1 MKGGGSGGGEDGE
14 CGWDDDERERSEK
27 ERCRGASRCFTAPLL
42 VSTLRNTAE
51 AHRDPR
57 CPDGKLLGV
66 VGLRD
71 HLTAHLNNR
80 RQSSV
85 VFPATMDLEFY
96 GDQHK
101 PAARMSATKKVKFSL
116 ELPGV
121 VKQEPVDA
129 SYDAPADP
137 HCVPS
142 AAGRPQ
148 QAMQK
153 VPDITGVV

>member
-1 MKGGGSGGGEDGE
+1 MPWSQ
-14 CGWDDDERERSEK
+14 
-27 ERCRGASRCFTAPLL
+27 LL
-42 VSTLRNTAE
+42 VPPHVAM
-51 AHRDPR
+51 
-57 CPDGKLLGV
+57 
-66 VGLRD
+66 D
-71 HLTAHLNNR
+71 HVLEVPWTCCG
-80 RQSSV
+80 SSV

-153 VPDITGVV
+153 VPDITELSDPESSLGK